1 MSPRHNGACAAIVGA
16 ALFAVAPGVAPALH
30 AQPSSAVTPAASEAA
45 RSALL
50 RPADVRVLARDRSVV
65 ILQVGTSSQYVAGHV
80 PGARPVALGDVST
93 PRRQD
98 ALFLEIPDTPT
109 LERWAR
115 SVGISD
121 ATSRI
126 VVVPATDTLQSA
138 TRVLF
143 TLAFMGFGERVAFL
157 DGGLSAWRA
166 SGAALEAGE
175 APPLAPTTGPLTI
188 RRDSSLL
195 AVIDAVDAATRD
207 ASASIID
214 ARLPQFYNG
223 NGGGYPRAGRIPSAV
238 NVPLSLVSEGGR
250 LKSPEELRRLF
261 TEAGV
266 APGRPVITYC
276 HIGQQA
282 TLLWFVARELG
293 HEVRLFDGSFQ
304 EWSGST
310 RPVVSP

>member
-1 MSPRHNGACAAIVGA
+1 MSRLHQAGRGAFGA
-16 ALFAVAPGVAPALH
+16 AALLGLTLFGANPLR
-30 AQPSSAVTPAASEAA
+30 AQPSAASVAEGIAT

-50 RPADVRVLARDRSVV
+50 RPADVRALSRDSSVV
-65 ILQVGTSSQYVAGHV
+65 ILQVGTPAQFAAGHV
-80 PGARPVALGDVST
+80 PRARPVALSDVST

-98 ALFLEIPDTPT
+98 ALFLEIPDTPA

-126 VVVPATDTLQSA
+126 VVVPASDTLQSA

-143 TLAFMGFGERVAFL
+143 TLAFMGFGDRAAFL
-157 DGGLSAWRA
+157 DGGLGAWRA
-166 SGAALEAGE
+166 SGAALEAGD
-175 APPLAPTTGPLTI
+175 APALAPSTGPLTM

-195 AVIDAVDAATRD
+195 AVIDAVEAATRE
-207 ASASIID
+207 SSTTIID
-214 ARLPQFYNG
+214 ARLPQFFNG
-223 NGGGYPRAGRIPSAV
+223 NGGGYPRAGHIPSAV
-238 NVPLSLVSEGGR
+238 NVPLSLVSDGGR
-250 LKSPEELRRLF
+250 LKTPEELRRLF
-261 TEAGV
+261 SEAGI
-266 APGRPVITYC
+266 APGQPLITYC

-310 RPVVSP
+310 RPVVTP